1 MNSMKTT
8 FASFAIAVLAGCAS
22 QSTPESSPAPAPAPS
37 ANASTPSVRS
47 SSSASISGTPTR
59 TSYAMPAARSVYYEF
74 DKAEIK
80 SEGVK
85 TIEANAQY
93 LRAHPEVKV
102 KVEGNADERGS
113 REYNLALG
121 QRRADAVSKRMA
133 ILGIPTDRIEAV
145 SFGKEKPKVTGH
157 DESAWSENRRSD
169 IVYR

>member
-74 DKAEIK
+74 DRAEIK

>member
-8 FASFAIAVLAGCAS
+8 FTSFAIAVLAGCAS
-22 QSTPESSPAPAPAPS
+22 QSTPESSPAPAPAPTAS
-37 ANASTPSVRS
+37 ASTPSVRS
-47 SSSASISGTPTR
+47 SSSASVSGTPTR
-59 TSYAMPAARSVYYEF
+59 TTYAMPAARSVYYEF
-74 DKAEIK
+74 DRAEIK

-133 ILGIPTDRIEAV
+133 ILGIPADRIETV

>member
-1 MNSMKTT
+1 MNSMKIT
-8 FASFAIAVLAGCAS
+8 FAGFAIAVLAGCAS

-74 DKAEIK
+74 DRAEIK

-145 SFGKEKPKVTGH
+145 SFGKEKPKATGH

>member
-1 MNSMKTT
+1 MNSMKIT
-8 FASFAIAVLAGCAS
+8 FAGFAIAVLAGCAS

>member
-74 DKAEIK
+74 DRAEIK

-145 SFGKEKPKVTGH
+145 SFGKEKPKATGH